1 MIDLKDVTFIIPILI
16 DSEDRINNYNIV
28 IDYLLK
34 NFDTNIIVCE
44 SDNESHEDILKRDGI
59 EYIFVKNEGLFHR
72 TRLLNIMTK
81 MAKTNI
87 VVNYDIDVVFK
98 PQQYVEARDAIK
110 SGDYDVCYPYGGNFL
125 NIRKY
130 YFSFVKENNLD
141 GIDLDQCEMANP
153 NSLGGALFF
162 NKEKYMEAG
171 LENENFIS
179 WGFEDNERVGR
190 LSTLDYRLSRVS
202 GVLYHLEHKRTL
214 NCTPEQPK
222 YDNNMIEYGKIIKMS
237 KEELIKYIKTWNWV
251 NE

>member
-59 EYIFVKNEGLFHR
+59 KYMFVKNDGLFHR

-81 MAKTNI
+81 KAKTNI

-110 SGDYDVCYPYGGNFL
+110 SGNYDVFYPYCVNFL

-130 YFSFVKENNLD
+130 
-141 GIDLDQCEMANP
+141 
-153 NSLGGALFF
+153 
-162 NKEKYMEAG
+162 
-171 LENENFIS
+171 
-179 WGFEDNERVGR
+179 
-190 LSTLDYRLSRVS
+190 
-202 GVLYHLEHKRTL
+202 
-214 NCTPEQPK
+214 
-222 YDNNMIEYGKIIKMS
+222 
-237 KEELIKYIKTWNWV
+237 
-251 NE
+251 

>member
-44 SDNESHEDILKRDGI
+44 SDNESHENLLKRDGI
-59 EYIFVKNEGLFHR
+59 EYMFVKNDGLFHR

-81 MAKTNI
+81 KAKTNI

-98 PQQYVEARDAIK
+98 PQQYVQARDVIK
-110 SGDYDVCYPYGGNFL
+110 FDNHDVCYPYGGNFL
-125 NIRKY
+125 NVRKY
-130 YFSFVKENNLD
+130 YFPFVKENNLD
-141 GIDLDQCEMANP
+141 GIDLDQCEISNP

-162 NKEKYMEAG
+162 NKERYMEAG

-179 WGFEDNERVGR
+179 WGFEDNERLGR
-190 LSTLDYRLSRVS
+190 LNILGYKVSRI
-202 GVLYHLEHKRTL
+202 GGALYHLDHKRTL
-214 NCTPEQPK
+214 NCVPEQPK
-222 YDNNMIEYGKIIKMS
+222 YNNNMIEYNKVLRMS
-237 KEELIKYIKTWNWV
+237 KDELIKYIKTWNWI